1 MEVIFKEFFSV
12 PNSSYGFIVVK
23 IRAKYGHSFGKI
35 RGVIRAK
42 IWAIFKFFYC
52 DLVHVQSVIDL
63 FAKQLNN
70 PLNLHKIIKYG
81 QNHKYGRYT
90 GNFPQMP
97 AYTGMPV

>member
-35 RGVIRAK
+35 TGVIRAK
-42 IWAIFKFFYC
+42 IRAKFKFLCVFYC
-52 DLVHVQSVIDL
+52 DLVQVQSVIDL

-70 PLNLHKIIKYG
+70 ALKLH
-81 QNHKYGRYT
+81 
-90 GNFPQMP
+90 
-97 AYTGMPV
+97 